1 MDSLAS
7 MSASFLADNTPL
19 TSSHHVP
26 EYTPSLISPTQKR
39 THELL
44 DGSPQNTTEQA
55 YQHALQDSYNQ
66 EARYKTALLGMQSS
80 AVLHSMY
87 CDRLTEQLA
96 AQEEKQKKKRKGQ
109 LNGDGLPKLLTGD
122 EFYMR
127 VVEHEKALE
136 QDKVDREN
144 RQKQWEEQSQL
155 MASWKEADEAQKERN
170 KVQKEAYHGALHL
183 WEAER
188 DLAKLEKRRPG
199 WKKPMRGEL
208 EKVAKKPKKLGVSNG
223 NCKNEGD
230 NGALDDSASDGGSEE
245 E

>member
-1 MDSLAS
+1 
-7 MSASFLADNTPL
+7 
-19 TSSHHVP
+19 
-26 EYTPSLISPTQKR
+26 
-39 THELL
+39 
-44 DGSPQNTTEQA
+44 
-55 YQHALQDSYNQ
+55 
-66 EARYKTALLGMQSS
+66 
-80 AVLHSMY
+80 MY

-109 LNGDGLPKLLTGD
+109 LNGDGLPKLLTGN

-223 NCKNEGD
+223 NCENEGD
-230 NGALDDSASDGGSEE
+230 NGAPDDSASDRGSEE